1 MLRETPSDDV
11 VLQLFGKVNVEGGQT
26 VGEAMQWRTQD
37 YFFFGV
43 GGVQQIQ
50 LRTERTGI
58 WGR

>member
-37 YFFFGV
+37 FFSLGL
-43 GGVQQIQ
+43 GGFNKFS
-50 LRTERTGI
+50 
-58 WGR
+58 